1 MTATYWCEQAW
12 IDDEVRT
19 GVTLG
24 LTGGLITAVS
34 YAPEPPAG
42 AQALHGLT
50 LPGLANAHS
59 HTFQRALRGHTQVGA
74 GSFWTWREQMYTLA
88 TKVDPDQI
96 HALARATFAEML
108 LAGVTTV
115 GEFHYVHHAPDGSPY
130 SNPNETGHAIIAAAS
145 ETGIR
150 LTLLD
155 TCYLEG
161 GIARFRDRDVTAWSQ
176 RVAELRDSEQL
187 RIGAAIHSIRAVDP
201 TAAAQV
207 AEFTGRRPL
216 HAHVSEQPGENQE
229 CLSRYGATP
238 TTVLP
243 VSANFTAVHATHLT
257 DGDIERLG
265 GAGASICLCPTTE
278 RDLADGIGPARRL
291 RDAGSRLAVGS
302 DSQAVIDLFEEAR
315 AIELDERLATGVRG
329 HHSAADLVSAATANG
344 HACLGWPDGG
354 LIAEGALADLV
365 TVATDSV
372 RTAGTPADAI
382 VFSASAADVRD
393 VIVAGRRIVVDG
405 RHLSIDVAAELRT
418 AIGNAIGTVSGR

>member
-12 IDDEVRT
+12 VGDRVRA
-19 GVTLG
+19 GVTLS
-24 LTGGLITAVS
+24 LTGGLITTVS

-42 AQALHGLT
+42 AHALRGLT
-50 LPGLANAHS
+50 LPGLANVHS
-59 HTFQRALRGHTQVGA
+59 HTFQRALRGHTQVGT
-74 GSFWTWREQMYTLA
+74 GSFWTWREQMYALA

-145 ETGIR
+145 EAGIR

-161 GIARFRDRDVTAWSQ
+161 GIARFRDRDATAWSE
-176 RVAELRDSEQL
+176 RVAGLRESEQL

-229 CLSRYGATP
+229 CLARYGATP
-238 TTVLP
+238 ATLLP
-243 VSANFTAVHATHLT
+243 VSATFTAVHATHLT
-257 DGDIERLG
+257 DGDIQRLG
-265 GAGASICLCPTTE
+265 GAGANVCLCPTTE

-291 RDAGSRLAVGS
+291 RDAGARLAVGS
-302 DSQAVIDLFEEAR
+302 DSHAVIDLFEEAR

-329 HHSAADLVSAATANG
+329 HHTAAGLISAATTNG

-354 LIAEGALADLV
+354 LITEGALADLV

-382 VFSASAADVRD
+382 VFSASAADVRE
-393 VIVAGRRIVVDG
+393 VIVAGRQVVAGG
-405 RHLSIDVAAELRT
+405 RHLSIDVPAELRA
-418 AIGNAIGTVSGR
+418 AIGNALGTVSG